1 MLVRF
6 YAFDKIKNSTKIPS
20 NHSYIDREIKLKG
33 EVQITSP
40 ELLLT
45 PIPNDYNYCYIAT
58 WGRFYFIK
66 EKSYVTNDLMR
77 IILIED
83 FLGTYRSAIGNSTQ
97 FVERSSHS
105 YNTMFNDNLV
115 SSTQN
120 IVNKSY
126 SLSAVPGMTKSAG
139 CYMVR
144 IANGNYDGGVASYIV
159 DELTDLA
166 PIFDKETY
174 REESQDWWTDA
185 LSFIINPMDYV
196 LSVKWVPFTRSKLSE
211 WGVCNSLETEIY
223 VKSFR
228 TYVNGYRVLKQ
239 YYTITS
245 EAISMPSTYYSDFR
259 KYTANFTQYKIYV
272 PGIGLYDLSPQD
284 VSLGEMTLVYT
295 IDFLTGE
302 ACVKLKSGNDGQ
314 LIASYTGLLYGNVQ
328 ISGANADVVGAIGSG
343 LATVG
348 SVMAGNVPGAAVGL
362 VSTIVNSLVPTP
374 SINGNVGGGVGVIY
388 YNSIIII
395 QYAYGSGGLP
405 IFNCGRPLMEY
416 RQISSIPGFI
426 KCGNAALSINAYEDE
441 MDEIINYLNEGFY
454 YE

>member
-1 MLVRF
+1 MKVRF
-6 YAFDKIKNSTKIPS
+6 YDGFSKSENSTRQPS
-20 NHSYIDREIKLKG
+20 GAFIERDVTLKG
-33 EVQITSP
+33 EVFYTSP
-40 ELLLT
+40 ELLIS
-45 PIPNDYNYCYIAT
+45 PIPVGCNYAYIPN
-58 WGRFYFIK
+58 WNRFYFIK
-66 EKSYVTNDLMR
+66 DKSMVTNDIMR
-77 IILIED
+77 VEMEVDPMASFKSII
-83 FLGTYRSAIGNSTQ
+83 GASTQ
-97 FVERSSHS
+97 FIERSSHS
-105 YNTMFNDNLV
+105 FNTMFNDNLV

-120 IVNKSY
+120 IVNSSY
-126 SLSAVPGMTKSAG
+126 SLSTVQGMTKSTG

-196 LSVKWVPFTRSKLSE
+196 LSVKWVPFTRSKLIE

-228 TYVNGYRVLKQ
+228 TFVNGYRVIKQ

-245 EAISMPSTYYSDFR
+245 DSISMPSTYYSDFR
-259 KYTANFTQYKIYV
+259 KYTSNFTQYKIYV
-272 PGIGLYDLSPQD
+272 PGIGLFDLSPQD
-284 VSLGEMTLVYT
+284 ISLGEMTLVYT

-302 ACVKLKSGNDGQ
+302 ACVKLKSGDDAK
-314 LIASYTGLLYGNVQ
+314 LIASYTGHLYGNVQ

-395 QYAYGSGGLP
+395 QYAYGSGGIPNL
-405 IFNCGRPLMEY
+405 NCGRPLMEY

-426 KCGNAALSINAYEDE
+426 KCGNASITINCMDEERESIN
-441 MDEIINYLNEGFY
+441 NYLNEGFY